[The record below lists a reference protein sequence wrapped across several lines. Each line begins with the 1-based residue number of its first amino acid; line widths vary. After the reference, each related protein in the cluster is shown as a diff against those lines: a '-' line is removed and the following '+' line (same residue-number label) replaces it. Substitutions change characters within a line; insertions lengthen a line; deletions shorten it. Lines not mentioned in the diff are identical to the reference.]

1 MYDNKGDPI
10 KLPVGHDA
18 SWMLRIVTV
27 GCIMTLI
34 AVATVSIKKAV
45 SFYIYRWSA
54 LSLRVLATSFAVLLA
69 LGGEIRQAT
78 DINLLLPFILT
89 QAIFLRVLQY
99 CDKRY
104 CHWYD
109 ADRWQQVQNQSD
121 DSFFLITR
129 LMRREDKE
137 HAD

>member
-1 MYDNKGDPI
+1 MAAWRSRAYGKGF
-10 KLPVGHDA
+10 GTGGEH
-18 SWMLRIVTV
+18 
-27 GCIMTLI
+27 GGGEQ
-34 AVATVSIKKAV
+34 VAAKRAGGV
-45 SFYIYRWSA
+45 F
-54 LSLRVLATSFAVLLA
+54 VLFAVLLA